1 MKMEKKNQL
10 TMRSSKV
17 AMESIKNRN
26 WRTVKDDSMSGQ
38 ILEGLDCQGMVK
50 NLRWHERNRSS
61 NEAHD
66 AHIA

>member
-38 ILEGLDCQGMVK
+38 ILDGLDC
-50 NLRWHERNRSS
+50 
-61 NEAHD
+61 
-66 AHIA
+66 